1 MSLLGLIMSI
11 VFVVIVFCTLAY
23 SLSWKGLMVA
33 GCIPAANLMVF
44 VGKYYEMWETA
55 PFLPLWAMI
64 VMYVVTWVCMIP
76 VLTGDY
82 FA

>member
-1 MSLLGLIMSI
+1 MSLLGFIMSVVFIAI
-11 VFVVIVFCTLAY
+11 VFFTFQYMLG
-23 SLSWKGLMVA
+23 WKGLMVA
-33 GCIPAANLMVF
+33 GCIPAANLIILT
-44 VGKYYEMWETA
+44 GKYYEMWETN

-64 VMYVVTWVCMIP
+64 VMYAVTWVCMIP